1 MAALAF
7 VVGAG
12 LLYLTLP
19 RTIAAIV
26 KLPGSPVLARIQ
38 DRKPV
43 GAEDLATLIT
53 ARRRALSWADSGRDH
68 AVLGLAQLLLARGP
82 ERASGYNQ
90 AGGYDQRVVG
100 DAIGSLRDGLAL
112 APASPHAWARL
123 AYAELVANG
132 PSAAVAT
139 ALDMSLR
146 TAPFEPR
153 LLRVRVELSL
163 HAWPYLTAEVRRLV
177 HEQIRQAWRQSRSQ
191 LIVIA
196 RYTGRENVVRR
207 ALSEHPAARAEFE
220 QLLRSIEG

>member
-12 LLYLTLP
+12 LLYLALP

-26 KLPGSPVLARIQ
+26 KLPGKPVLARIQ
-38 DRKPV
+38 DRERV
-43 GAEDLATLIT
+43 DAEDLATLIT
-53 ARRRALSWADSGRDH
+53 ARGRALSWADSGRDH
-68 AVLGLAQLLLARGP
+68 AILGLAQLLLARGP
-82 ERASGYNQ
+82 ERAN
-90 AGGYDQRVVG
+90 GYDKKVVEE
-100 DAIGSLRDGLAL
+100 AIASLRDGLAV

-123 AYAELVANG
+123 AYAELVAHG
-132 PSAAVAT
+132 PSAAVAA

-163 HAWPYLTAEVRRLV
+163 HAWPYLTAEVRQLV

-207 ALSEHPAARAEFE
+207 ALSERPAERAEFE
-220 QLLRSIEG
+220 QLLRSVEG

>member
-12 LLYLTLP
+12 LLYLALP

-26 KLPGSPVLARIQ
+26 KLPGRPVLARIQ

-43 GAEDLATLIT
+43 DVEDLATLIT
-53 ARRRALSWADSGRDH
+53 ARSRALSWADSGRDH

-82 ERASGYNQ
+82 ERASGY
-90 AGGYDQRVVG
+90 DQRVVE
-100 DAIGSLRDGLAL
+100 DAIVSLRDGLAL

-132 PSAAVAT
+132 PSAAVAS

-207 ALSEHPAARAEFE
+207 ALSEHPAERAEFE
-220 QLLRSIEG
+220 QLLRGIEG